1 MEKVFTLLWVLFAV
15 VAFVVRMVK
24 KMRDNAAR
32 ETQERPARPSVPEL
46 PAASFQEMLK
56 QMQAR
61 NVAPASSE
69 ASRSEQ
75 QSRPA
80 VSNTRRTPGGRPM
93 PQAKAQ
99 PARSQERTD
108 IRPKSQERPAL
119 TPVFAAALPRASR
132 EVPIEDY
139 WQQRARQQAELPPPS
154 VPTVVAVRQ
163 LLARPESVRAAFV
176 LSEILQRRHF

>member
-24 KMRDNAAR
+24 KMRDTAAR
-32 ETQERPARPSVPEL
+32 ETQERPARPVAPEL

-56 QMQAR
+56 QLQAR
-61 NVAPASSE
+61 NATPAGSE
-69 ASRSEQ
+69 ASGPEQ
-75 QSRPA
+75 QRPPTA
-80 VSNTRRTPGGRPM
+80 PTARRTPAGRPV
-93 PQAKAQ
+93 PQEKAR

-132 EVPIEDY
+132 EAPMEDY
-139 WQQRARQQAELPPPS
+139 WQQRARQQAEAAPAN
-154 VPTVVAVRQ
+154 VPTVAVVRQ

>member
-32 ETQERPARPSVPEL
+32 ETQERPARPAVPEL

-61 NVAPASSE
+61 NAAPASSE
-69 ASRSEQ
+69 APGNEQPRSTVP
-75 QSRPA
+75 SA
-80 VSNTRRTPGGRPM
+80 RRTPGGRPM

-99 PARSQERTD
+99 PTRSQERTD

-132 EVPIEDY
+132 EAPMEDY
-139 WQQRARQQAELPPPS
+139 WQQRARQQAEAAPAT
-154 VPTVVAVRQ
+154 VPTVTVVRQ
-163 LLARPESVRAAFV
+163 MLARPESVRAAFV

>member
-1 MEKVFTLLWVLFAV
+1 MEKIFTVLWVLFAV

-24 KMRDNAAR
+24 KMRDTTVR
-32 ETQERPARPSVPEL
+32 EAQERPSRSAVPEL
-46 PAASFQEMLK
+46 PMASFQEMLK

-61 NVAPASSE
+61 HATPTTSE
-69 ASRSEQ
+69 APGQ
-75 QSRPA
+75 RPN
-80 VSNTRRTPGGRPM
+80 STTRRTPAGRPM

-108 IRPKSQERPAL
+108 IRPKSQERLAQ

-132 EVPIEDY
+132 EAPMEDY
-139 WQQRARQQAELPPPS
+139 WQQRARQQAEAVPTS
-154 VPTVVAVRQ
+154 VPATLVVRQ